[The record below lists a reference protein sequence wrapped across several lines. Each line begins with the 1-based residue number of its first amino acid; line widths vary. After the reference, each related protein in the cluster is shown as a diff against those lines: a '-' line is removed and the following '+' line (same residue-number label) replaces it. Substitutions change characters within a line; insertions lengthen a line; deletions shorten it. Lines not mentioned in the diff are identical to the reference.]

1 LTLNENFK
9 DSSMRAWIAAGASP
23 QKLIMGLAFYGN
35 SFTLASA
42 ANNRVGAPSIG
53 AGAQGPYTSKY
64 FKLLLITILM
74 LCFTTRSAW
83 ILGIHG
89 SRYFFI
95 TKLCFINSFYF
106 FH

>member
-1 LTLNENFK
+1 
-9 DSSMRAWIAAGASP
+9 MRAWIAAGASP

-74 LCFTTRSAW
+74 LCFITRSAW

-89 SRYFFI
+89 GRNFFYNKI
-95 TKLCFINSFYF
+95 MLAQQFLLFLLDL
-106 FH
+106 